1 MKNFKDEVELFSRDT
16 REVLK
21 AVLKFVCFFLKK
33 KKTKQMLQ
41 WRKFILSEQTKEADV
56 RRVYLNYSLL

>member
-21 AVLKFVCFFLKK
+21 AVLKFVCFFKK
-33 KKTKQMLQ
+33 KKKQSRCYNGENLFSVSKPRKQMSGEC
-41 WRKFILSEQTKEADV
+41 I
-56 RRVYLNYSLL
+56 

>member
-33 KKTKQMLQ
+33 KKNK
-41 WRKFILSEQTKEADV
+41 ADV
-56 RRVYLNYSLL
+56 TMEKIYSQ

>member
-21 AVLKFVCFFLKK
+21 AVLKFVCFF
-33 KKTKQMLQ
+33 
-41 WRKFILSEQTKEADV
+41 
-56 RRVYLNYSLL
+56 

>member
-33 KKTKQMLQ
+33 KNK
-41 WRKFILSEQTKEADV
+41 ADV
-56 RRVYLNYSLL
+56 TMEKIYSQ